1 MEGPVRAPRPRPSS
15 VVGRLSGAVGTA
27 VIVLIVVAGCSAGGS
42 ARAGAEATAE
52 QFAQAVSA
60 GQGAGACALLTRDAR
75 EDVET
80 ASGVA
85 CATGIG
91 RLRLRLAVPSADAPD
106 DARVYGRAAMVGRD
120 GAALFLARSG
130 STWLVRAAG
139 CAPRTDAPYDC
150 TVDGS

>member
-27 VIVLIVVAGCSAGGS
+27 SIVLVVLAGCSAGGS
-42 ARAGAEATAE
+42 ARAGAETTAE

-60 GQGAGACALLTRDAR
+60 GHGAGACALLTRDAR

-91 RLRLRLAVPSADAPD
+91 RLRLAVPSADAPD
-106 DARVYGRAAMVGRD
+106 DARVYGRAAVVGRD